1 MLMKRWSL
9 ALAALLA
16 SAPLI
21 AAGCTPDAAAVPA
34 TATLAPIVSLTP
46 RATATPVP
54 TSTPLPSATFT
65 PSTTPTIAPPT
76 LTPSPT
82 NTPQVLGSVF
92 SLNDVNMR
100 EGPGVTF
107 PAASA
112 LRPGTGF
119 VVVATDTSGGWFNV
133 RLDDGEEGWISATL
147 VRLQP
152 TETPAPSATPTPD
165 STLLALGGPLPT
177 SILGGQP
184 VTPTPPNVIATAE
197 GAATTA
203 GVQLPDLASI
213 NQTATAL
220 VGVQLPVGTQRPVGG
235 PTGGPLPSGSATAA
249 PPIGSG
255 TVGQGVE
262 VFAYC
267 DDPGFSV
274 PRAPTNLVTGSTIEI
289 VWAWYAS
296 TRDLLAENIA
306 AANYDVRL
314 NGVPVSNV
322 VRAQPRQTADGN
334 WWQYF
339 YARSQPLNAGP
350 QEITFT
356 VTWDEPIYD
365 GYGNYGPGTGNPSQS
380 GTCTFTVR

>member
-1 MLMKRWSL
+1 MKRWPL
-9 ALAALLA
+9 VLAALLA
-16 SAPLI
+16 AASVT
-21 AAGCTPDAAAVPA
+21 AAGCTGEEVAAVP

-46 RATATPVP
+46 RATATLAP
-54 TSTPLPSATFT
+54 TTTPLPSATFT
-65 PSTTPTIAPPT
+65 PSLTPTEAPPT

-82 NTPQVLGSVF
+82 LTPQVLGSVL
-92 SLNDVNMR
+92 SLNDVNLR

-119 VVVATDTSGGWFNV
+119 VVVATDEAGGWFNV
-133 RLDDGEEGWISATL
+133 RLEDGQEGWISATL

-152 TETPAPSATPTPD
+152 TETPEPTATPTPD
-165 STLLALGGPLPT
+165 GTLLALGGPLPT

-184 VTPTPPNVIATAE
+184 VTPTPPAVVATAQGTTT
-197 GAATTA
+197 GA
-203 GVQLPDLASI
+203 QLPNLAVI
-213 NQTATAL
+213 NQTATGLAS
-220 VGVQLPVGTQRPVGG
+220 GGLPVGTQRPVGG

-267 DDPGFSV
+267 DDPGFAV
-274 PRAPTNLVTGSTIEI
+274 PRAPANLVAGSTIEI

-296 TRDLLAENIA
+296 TRELLAQNIA

-339 YARSQPLNAGP
+339 YARSQPLDSGP
-350 QEITFT
+350 QQITFT
-356 VTWDEPIYD
+356 VTWDEAIND
-365 GYGNYGPGTGNPSQS
+365 GYGNYGPGTGTPSQS
-380 GTCTFTVR
+380 GSCTFTVR

>member
-1 MLMKRWSL
+1 MKRWPL
-9 ALAALLA
+9 TLAALLA
-16 SAPLI
+16 SASLV
-21 AAGCTPDAAAVPA
+21 AAGCTGNAVAVVA

-54 TSTPLPSATFT
+54 TTTALPSATFT
-65 PSTTPTIAPPT
+65 PSTTPTDAPPT
-76 LTPSPT
+76 LTPTVTP
-82 NTPQVLGSVF
+82 TPQVLGSVY
-92 SLNDVNMR
+92 SQNDVNMR

-119 VVVATDTSGGWFNV
+119 IVVATDESGGWFNV
-133 RLDDGEEGWISATL
+133 RLDDGQEGWISATL

-152 TETPAPSATPTPD
+152 TETPLPTTTPTPD
-165 STLLALGGPLPT
+165 GTLLALGGPLPT

-184 VTPTPPNVIATAE
+184 VTPTPPRAVTTVEAVATN
-197 GAATTA
+197 T
-203 GVQLPDLASI
+203 GVQLPDLAAI

-220 VGVQLPVGTQRPVGG
+220 VGVSLPVGTQRPIGG

-255 TVGQGVE
+255 TVGEGVE

-296 TRDLLAENIA
+296 TRELLADNVA

-314 NGVPVSNV
+314 NGQPVSNV
-322 VRAQPRQTADGN
+322 VRAAPRQTSDGN

-339 YARSQPLNAGP
+339 YSRTQPLNSGP

-356 VTWDEPIYD
+356 VTWDEAIYD
-365 GYGNYGPGTGNPSQS
+365 GYGNYGPGTGIPSQS

>member
-1 MLMKRWSL
+1 MPLKRWPPV
-9 ALAALLA
+9 LAALLA
-16 SAPLI
+16 SAVLL
-21 AAGCTPDAAAVPA
+21 AAGCTGDEVAVLP

-54 TSTPLPSATFT
+54 SVTPLPSATFT
-65 PSTTPTIAPPT
+65 PSTTPTDAPPT

-82 NTPQVLGSVF
+82 LTPQVLGSVF

-119 VVVATDTSGGWFNV
+119 IVVASDESGGWFNV
-133 RLDDGEEGWISATL
+133 RLEDGQEGWISATL

-152 TETPAPSATPTPD
+152 TETPQPSATPTPD
-165 STLLALGGPLPT
+165 GTLLALGGPLPT

-184 VTPTPPNVIATAE
+184 VTPTPPGVIATVD
-197 GAATTA
+197 
-203 GVQLPDLASI
+203 GVQLPDLNII
-213 NQTATAL
+213 NQTATGLA
-220 VGVQLPVGTQRPVGG
+220 GVVLPVGTARPVGG
-235 PTGGPLPSGSATAA
+235 PTGGPLPSGSATSAA
-249 PPIGSG
+249 PIGSG

-267 DDPGFSV
+267 DNPAFNV
-274 PRAPTNLVTGSTIEI
+274 PRAPANLVTGSTVEV

-296 TRDLLAENIA
+296 TRELLAQNIA

-314 NGVPVSNV
+314 NGQPLSNV

-339 YARSQPLNAGP
+339 YARSQPLNAGS
-350 QEITFT
+350 QQITIN
-356 VTWDEPIYD
+356 VTWDEAIYD
-365 GYGNYGPGTGNPSQS
+365 GYGNYGPGTGTPSQS
-380 GTCTFTVR
+380 GSCTFTVR

>member
-1 MLMKRWSL
+1 MKRWPL
-9 ALAALLA
+9 VLGALLA
-16 SAPLI
+16 AASVT
-21 AAGCTPDAAAVPA
+21 AAGCAGEEVAAVP

-46 RATATPVP
+46 RATATLAPS
-54 TSTPLPSATFT
+54 TTPLPSATFT
-65 PSTTPTIAPPT
+65 PSLTPTEAPPT

-82 NTPQVLGSVF
+82 NTPQVLGSVL
-92 SLNDVNMR
+92 SLNDVNLR

-119 VVVATDTSGGWFNV
+119 VVVATDEAGGWFNV
-133 RLDDGEEGWISATL
+133 RLEDGQEGWISATL

-152 TETPAPSATPTPD
+152 TETPDPTATPTPD
-165 STLLALGGPLPT
+165 GTLLALGGPLPT

-184 VTPTPPNVIATAE
+184 VTPTPPAVIATAQ
-197 GAATTA
+197 GATPGA
-203 GVQLPDLASI
+203 QLPNLAVI
-213 NQTATAL
+213 NQTATGLAS
-220 VGVQLPVGTQRPVGG
+220 VGLPVGTQQPVGG

-267 DDPGFSV
+267 DDPGFGV
-274 PRAPTNLVTGSTIEI
+274 PRAPANLVAGSTIEI

-296 TRDLLAENIA
+296 TRELLADNIA

-322 VRAQPRQTADGN
+322 VRAQPRQQADGN

-339 YARSQPLNAGP
+339 YARSQPLNSGP
-350 QEITFT
+350 QQITFT
-356 VTWDEPIYD
+356 VTWDEAIYD
-365 GYGNYGPGTGNPSQS
+365 GYGNYGPGTGTPSQS

>member
-1 MLMKRWSL
+1 MPLKRWPLVL
-9 ALAALLA
+9 AGLLIVA
-16 SAPLI
+16 TLL
-21 AAGCTPDAAAVPA
+21 AAGCSGDEVAAVP

-46 RATATPVP
+46 RATATLVP
-54 TSTPLPSATFT
+54 SLTPLPSATFT
-65 PSTTPTIAPPT
+65 PSTTPTDAPPT

-82 NTPQVLGSVF
+82 LTPQVLGSVF

-119 VVVATDTSGGWFNV
+119 VVVASDESGGWFNV
-133 RLDDGEEGWISATL
+133 RLEDGQEGWISATL

-152 TETPAPSATPTPD
+152 TETPLPSATPTPD
-165 STLLALGGPLPT
+165 GTLLALGGPLPT

-184 VTPTPPNVIATAE
+184 VTPTPPSVIATVE
-197 GAATTA
+197 
-203 GVQLPDLASI
+203 GVQLPDLNII
-213 NQTATAL
+213 NQTATGLASVAL
-220 VGVQLPVGTQRPVGG
+220 PIGTARPVGG

-255 TVGQGVE
+255 TIGQGVE

-267 DDPGFSV
+267 DDPGFNV
-274 PRAPTNLVTGSTIEI
+274 PRAPSNLVTGSTIEV

-296 TRDLLAENIA
+296 TRELLAQNIA

-314 NGVPVSNV
+314 NGQPLPNV

-350 QEITFT
+350 QQITIN
-356 VTWDEPIYD
+356 VTWDEAIYD
-365 GYGNYGPGTGNPSQS
+365 GYGRYGPGTGTPSQS
-380 GTCTFTVR
+380 GSCTFTVR